1 MDIAVAV
8 KTCKETFTQ
17 KQTKT
22 LMRECRS
29 LVEYDHP
36 NIVRYIGIAA
46 MRPPLMIVMDYVAGK
61 GSGKVRVCKWDKS
74 RVIHI

>member
-61 GSGKVRVCKWDKS
+61 WSGKVRVCKWDKS